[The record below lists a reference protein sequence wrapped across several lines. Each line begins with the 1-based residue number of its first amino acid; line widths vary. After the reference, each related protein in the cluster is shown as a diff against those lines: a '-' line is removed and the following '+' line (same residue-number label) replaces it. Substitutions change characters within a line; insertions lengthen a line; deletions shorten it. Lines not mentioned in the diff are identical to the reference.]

1 MRIRRIKTNRIA
13 RIQNEIAPSIVNGVF
28 LYVAILKT
36 CLWDRVPKY
45 SVTNQNNL
53 QDVDQIKGLYLF

>member
-1 MRIRRIKTNRIA
+1 MLLINCKYR
-13 RIQNEIAPSIVNGVF
+13 
-28 LYVAILKT
+28 T

-53 QDVDQIKGLYLF
+53 QDVDQIKGLHLF